1 MILTVIW
8 LFIVLLLSII
18 PTKDLPTED
27 QTDKV
32 VHFIIYGIT
41 ALLFLKV
48 LRLRTTLTKSII
60 LSVGLASFFGLVME
74 LLQSILPW
82 REFSLLDELA
92 NIGGAFFFT
101 ILYVLRDY
109 YRKQLWG

>member
-1 MILTVIW
+1 MISIIIW

-60 LSVGLASFFGLVME
+60 LSVGLASFFGLAME
-74 LLQSILPW
+74 LLQSVVPW
-82 REFSLLDELA
+82 RESSLLDELA
-92 NIGGAFFFT
+92 NIGGAFFFC
-101 ILYVLRDY
+101 ILYALRE
-109 YRKQLWG
+109 YRRKKL

>member
-1 MILTVIW
+1 LISIIIW
-8 LFIVLLLSII
+8 LFVVLLISII
-18 PTKDLPTED
+18 PTKGLPTEN

-60 LSVGLASFFGLVME
+60 LSVGLASFFGLAME
-74 LLQSILPW
+74 LLQSVVPW

-92 NIGGAFFFT
+92 NIGGAFSFS
-101 ILYVLRDY
+101 IIYALRDY
-109 YRKQLWG
+109 YRKK